1 MHPGK
6 PLSFTF
12 HPDTLSPRRRGFNP
26 FADLTRSPFLSWG
39 MDEDREKERFF
50 LRGIRL
56 VLSLES
62 FEKKLNES
70 RVDECFE
77 CKRKFSRVGY
87 FLCFFFRVSR
97 AFRRLFRKKNGAQ
110 SGDEIQFYEFPRVNE
125 YTRLL

>member
-1 MHPGK
+1 
-6 PLSFTF
+6 
-12 HPDTLSPRRRGFNP
+12 
-26 FADLTRSPFLSWG
+26 

-77 CKRKFSRVGY
+77 WKRKFSRVGY

-125 YTRLL
+125 YTRLLNVAYRGIIFERYRGRDWTI